1 VAVDLLL
8 FAWIVADGIVRRSRV
23 ARSRRQLEDLAGV
36 LFLPSVM
43 VIRRR
48 RARKAVG
55 GLIFASLVL
64 AFSLRLAV
72 VPARTEAADARSTN
86 QDRTTGTALNHAS
99 DQSIASTPATP
110 SRGFASLPIST
121 PSLTTSPQDS
131 TPSEH
136 TRPPSTVAAVPTSST
151 TIHLEWAPVTDASTY
166 DIERSVD
173 AIEWDA
179 VASQA
184 GDQTTYTDASLS
196 SGTTYYYRVV
206 AFVEGERSAP
216 SDAVSA
222 STAVDTSIPP
232 VLLSATGRATS
243 IDLTW
248 SRVDGARGYHI
259 ERSADG
265 KSGWVAIGTTGQD
278 VSSFTDAGLAPATV
292 YYYRV
297 IAERADG
304 ESPPSAAISATTPAD
319 KPTPSQAADHEASG
333 RPSGHP

>member
-1 VAVDLLL
+1 
-8 FAWIVADGIVRRSRV
+8 
-23 ARSRRQLEDLAGV
+23 
-36 LFLPSVM
+36 
-43 VIRRR
+43 
-48 RARKAVG
+48 
-55 GLIFASLVL
+55 
-64 AFSLRLAV
+64 
-72 VPARTEAADARSTN
+72 
-86 QDRTTGTALNHAS
+86 
-99 DQSIASTPATP
+99 
-110 SRGFASLPIST
+110 
-121 PSLTTSPQDS
+121 
-131 TPSEH
+131 
-136 TRPPSTVAAVPTSST
+136 
-151 TIHLEWAPVTDASTY
+151 VTDASTY

-173 AIEWDA
+173 TIEWDA

-222 STAVDTSIPP
+222 STAVDISIPP

-259 ERSADG
+259 ERSPDG
-265 KSGWVAIGTTGQD
+265 ISGWVAIGTTGQD
-278 VSSFTDAGLAPATV
+278 VSSFTDADLAPATV

-297 IAERADG
+297 IAERAHR

-319 KPTPSQAADHEASG
+319 KPTPSPAAHHGASG
-333 RPSGHP
+333 PPSGHP